1 MAVDHVADAEPLLHG
16 ERDVAVDQIERR
28 IDDHPGARLLAA
40 GDVGEAAP
48 GTKLLEEH
56 RRWWA
61 RRASRVKPGWW
72 VYGLVA
78 GGVCDPTRGGAH
90 ESSSDG
96 RHPPAPGRARRP
108 GSDAARTRCRRASG
122 AGAATT
128 TSATRSWRPGS
139 SRGAAT
145 AVSPPSPSPT

>member
-1 MAVDHVADAEPLLHG
+1 MTRGVDHPEAELADDQELPVVDPQVGEGRRGAPVHDDAGPELTGELAGGGEVVGMGMAVDHVADAEPLLHG

-56 RRWWA
+56 RRWWS

-78 GGVCDPTRGGAH
+78 GGVCDPTRGGA
-90 ESSSDG
+90 
-96 RHPPAPGRARRP
+96 P
-108 GSDAARTRCRRASG
+108 
-122 AGAATT
+122 
-128 TSATRSWRPGS
+128 
-139 SRGAAT
+139 
-145 AVSPPSPSPT
+145 